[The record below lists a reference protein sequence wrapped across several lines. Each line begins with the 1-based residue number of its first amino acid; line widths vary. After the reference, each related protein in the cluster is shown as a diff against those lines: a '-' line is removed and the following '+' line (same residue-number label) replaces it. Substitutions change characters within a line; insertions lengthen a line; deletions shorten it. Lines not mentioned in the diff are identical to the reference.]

1 MHMTAEIAPL
11 VLHLIEQVDSTQIL
25 DVAAGYVVVGGLA
38 LWPSGSVSI
47 LTDDGPG
54 PLVPLSTEEREEL
67 SSAVR
72 AAIRR
77 EFERRIK
84 DEEASC
90 AP

>member
-1 MHMTAEIAPL
+1 MHIAAEIAPL
-11 VLHLIEQVDSTQIL
+11 VLHLIDHVDSRKSIEVSL
-25 DVAAGYVVVGGLA
+25 GYVVVGGLA

-54 PLVPLSTEEREEL
+54 PLVPLSREEREEL

-77 EFERRIK
+77 EFERRIRA
-84 DEEASC
+84 EEASC
-90 AP
+90 AA